1 MEFTSEAI
9 TSSASLFWET
19 LITDLLSLIPG
30 AAFIMASA
38 GLKSHTDWEQGSTG
52 VDGTGRPGQGVWM
65 FPGVGGWLAGWHS
78 ARTEQLAKT
87 IRS

>member
-9 TSSASLFWET
+9 TSSASLFGET

-52 VDGTGRPGQGVWM
+52 VDGRPGQGVWM
-65 FPGVGGWLAGWHS
+65 FPGVGGWLAGWLALGVH
-78 ARTEQLAKT
+78 RTVG
-87 IRS
+87 